1 MKRLSLVAI
10 MLCTILFSQQLYAQT
25 AKSETIKVWG
35 NCGMCKKRIEKSAKS
50 AGAITASWD
59 AEKLELQ
66 VTFDEKQ
73 TSSISIQQAIA
84 NAGYDTQD
92 ITADDKAYNK
102 LSGCCKYERKAP
114 MPSII
119 NSNH

>member
-10 MLCTILFSQQLYAQT
+10 MLCTIIFSQQLYAQT

-114 MPSII
+114 MPYII

>member
-10 MLCTILFSQQLYAQT
+10 MLCTIIFSQQLFAQT

>member
-1 MKRLSLVAI
+1 MKRLSFIAI
-10 MLCTILFSQQLYAQT
+10 VLCTILFSQQLFAQSP
-25 AKSETIKVWG
+25 KSETIKVWG
-35 NCGMCKKRIEKSAKS
+35 NCGMCKKKIEKSAKS

-66 VTFDEKQ
+66 MTYDEKE

-92 ITADDKAYNK
+92 ITADDKAYSK
-102 LSGCCKYERKAP
+102 LSGCCKYERKAAI
-114 MPSII
+114 PSII

>member
-66 VTFDEKQ
+66 VTFDENQ

-102 LSGCCKYERKAP
+102 LSGCCKYDRKAP

>member
-10 MLCTILFSQQLYAQT
+10 MLCTIIFSQQLFAQT

-59 AEKLELQ
+59 AEKLELK
-66 VTFDEKQ
+66 VTIDEKQ